1 MKVIFH
7 VGFFWSGQY
16 VQQLQINYSAIMK
29 NQVGNIA
36 INLILNGES
45 GERFS
50 FSKASYNELQKSQP
64 SKIPLNVK
72 ISSINESLEF

>member
-1 MKVIFH
+1 
-7 VGFFWSGQY
+7 
-16 VQQLQINYSAIMK
+16 MK